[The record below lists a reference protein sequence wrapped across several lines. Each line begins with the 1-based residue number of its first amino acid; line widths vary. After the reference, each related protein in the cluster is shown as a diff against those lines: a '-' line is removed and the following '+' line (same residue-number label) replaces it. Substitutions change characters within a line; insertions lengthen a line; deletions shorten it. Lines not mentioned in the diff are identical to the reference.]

1 MHLFM
6 NIWRAYPRTSFSEDV
21 VLESFIFYVVLVI
34 LIKQPFTYG
43 RFIYIKRGVHN
54 MSKPLYPILLIAFF
68 LLSAIGH
75 YAGWSPIIQFIL
87 SAASVILVAGFLGK
101 ATESVAHYAGQRL
114 GGFLN
119 ATFGNAAEL
128 IIAIFLIREGL
139 YDMVKASLTG
149 SIIGNLLLVLGASL
163 FAGGLKHKIQ
173 NYNVSLAGLSGSLM
187 MVAVISLF
195 IPAVFLKT
203 HSITDQDT
211 DTLSLIVA
219 GVLIVAYLAWLLFS
233 MITHKDYL
241 SDVTDQKDEELP
253 HEHAPAWSKRTS
265 IIYLV
270 IATIMVAFVSEWLVG
285 TLETFTTQFGLSELF
300 VGAFLVAIIGNAAEH
315 SAAIMLAMKNK
326 IGAAVE
332 IAVGSSLQIAL
343 FVAPVLIFVSYF
355 MGNTMD
361 IVFTTIELVAI
372 GVSVFIAK
380 SITQDG
386 STNWYEG
393 LMLLA
398 VYFILG
404 VSFYLV

>member
-1 MHLFM
+1 MKKWLSP
-6 NIWRAYPRTSFSEDV
+6 A
-21 VLESFIFYVVLVI
+21 
-34 LIKQPFTYG
+34 
-43 RFIYIKRGVHN
+43 
-54 MSKPLYPILLIAFF
+54 LLIATFA
-68 LLSAIGH
+68 LSAVAH
-75 YAGWSPIIQFIL
+75 YTHWNAIAQFVIC
-87 SAASVILVAGFLGK
+87 AISVVFVAGFLGR

-128 IIAIFLIREGL
+128 IIAIFLVKEGL

-163 FAGGLKHKIQ
+163 FAGGLKYKVQ
-173 NYNVSLAGLSGSLM
+173 NFNVSLAGLSGSLM
-187 MVAVISLF
+187 IVAVIALF
-195 IPAVFLKT
+195 VPAVFLNT
-203 HSITDQDT
+203 HVITDSES

-219 GVLIVAYLAWLLFS
+219 GTLIVAYIAWLIFS

-241 SDVTDQKDEELP
+241 ADVTEQKDEELP
-253 HEHAPAWSKRTS
+253 HEHAPVWSRNKS
-265 IIYLV
+265 IAYLV
-270 IATIMVAFVSEWLVG
+270 LATVMVAFVSEWLVG
-285 TLETFTTQFGLSELF
+285 TLEVFTTQFGLSELF

-315 SAAIMLAMKNK
+315 SAAILLAMKNK
-326 IGAAVE
+326 IGASVE

-355 MGNTMD
+355 MGNTMN

-372 GVSVFIAK
+372 AVAVFIAK

-393 LMLLA
+393 LMLLV
-398 VYFILG
+398 VYVLLG
-404 VSFYLV
+404 VSFFLV